1 MPRLMAR
8 GLSAAGACWSANAT
22 SLRQL
27 SASPK
32 QDNICS
38 CATVR
43 TLQRRGPFPKES
55 QLPLA
60 RGRSGESQLGGEMTD
75 DQSYGH
81 VAVAFA
87 EIARTSLRE
96 NGRGNVATDRR
107 FRSPHRRGLR
117 RGRYLSFGRVTGH
130 HAGVLPP
137 PRPRDRFGLI
147 RRGGLGHHKDTLL
160 DESLEGDGKQTSPRR
175 EHVGTRV
182 KSANRW
188 LYLLLTSQDKEQT

>member
-1 MPRLMAR
+1 MQLLFGSCRPRRSKITFAPVQQLGRYR
-8 GLSAAGACWSANAT
+8 GE
-22 SLRQL
+22 
-27 SASPK
+27 
-32 QDNICS
+32 DH
-38 CATVR
+38 
-43 TLQRRGPFPKES
+43 S
-55 QLPLA
+55 QGKVNSPLA

-130 HAGVLPP
+130 HAGVLSP
-137 PRPRDRFGLI
+137 PRPRDRFGPI

-188 LYLLLTSQDKEQT
+188 LFLLLTSQDKEQT